1 MSEVEYEYGLP
12 DDERLSGF
20 QKIYQ
25 AFFPFRFPVEKAPVP
40 TQRGDEIID
49 IRMDPATGRTYN
61 LYEAIPGEPGEYGP
75 AEFGL
80 EFMPAYRAGKAGL
93 EFFGD
98 LFMDPET
105 RERAANVMKNL
116 PSALSKAGREA
127 VEVGLA
133 ASEGIETLQSPEDGR
148 LIDTAES
155 VLYGPGTSS
164 LARLVGGAPDGFA
177 LGVGGGSRAKS
188 FKRMEKEFQD
198 LKEAGMSDR
207 DAYLQMENQYRVRQ
221 NNFPIFRDEIEGDL
235 RILIPDE
242 KASLKIAG
250 KYLDTEDSKPFRR
263 DNPTKRIKVA
273 DRPNISGLAIRE
285 FSGLGDYLEVVEPA
299 SYTTNL
305 FPENLA
311 KMTGVAGLRGAPDDI
326 GDVFYSSSIPATTL
340 EQILDH
346 KKLFQEYPELKG
358 YRVRPITGTKTFTT
372 DGSFEPETRT
382 INLSSQPNTPEGRR
396 KLQSTLLHE
405 VQHAIQYIEKQSGG
419 ASPSDFHDDAYRAL
433 QKAQKETEEKL
444 DKKFKEV
451 IRPLIKKYNI
461 GMKMD
466 VKGPPTEANPL
477 GQITIT
483 EPNVFQLNDFINKAS
498 EYIRRRAAG
507 ETGFN
512 MDLARESVEKLEQ
525 RLTFDLEDLVGVFI
539 PDLTK
544 LKKINDEIKIKDS
557 EYAAIYY
564 ANPGETNARLA
575 QLFFEG
581 LPQGKFFYPD
591 KLPEEM
597 ADFLAQSRP
606 DVFEKRAYSTKG
618 SYVPVYQGLNVKADI
633 SGPELRKLGSPSD
646 LRVLVRESLN
656 PDRGQ
661 INRMYR
667 PSSASSIDLK
677 GTEDSYLFSR
687 LQYLEGTLRENLSPK
702 NRAKADAEKRSIEME
717 LRRRNNPESKAM
729 GGPVGGLDV
738 YFNQMRMM

>member
-12 DDERLSGF
+12 DDERLSVVG
-20 QKIYQ
+20 QMGQ
-25 AFFPFRFPVEKAPVP
+25 AFLPFRFPVEKAPVP

-49 IRMDPATGRTYN
+49 IRTDPATGRTYE
-61 LYEAIPGEPGEYGP
+61 LYDSIPGEPGEYGP

-98 LFMDPET
+98 LIMDPET

-116 PSALSKAGREA
+116 PSTISKAGREA
-127 VEVGLA
+127 AEVLLA
-133 ASEGIETLQSPEDGR
+133 AGAGIETLQSPEDGR

-155 VLYGPGTSS
+155 VLYGPGASS
-164 LARLVGGAPDGFA
+164 LARLVGGAPEGLV

-188 FKRMEKEFQD
+188 FKRMEKEFRD

-250 KYLDTEDSKPFRR
+250 KHLDTEDSKPFRR
-263 DNPTKRIKVA
+263 PNPTEKIRVA

-285 FSGLGDYLEVVEPA
+285 ISGLGDYLEVVEPA
-299 SYTTNL
+299 SYTSGL
-305 FPENLA
+305 YPENLA

-358 YRVRPITGTKTFTT
+358 YRVRPITGTKTLTT
-372 DGSFEPETRT
+372 EGSFQPETRT
-382 INLSSQPNTPEGRR
+382 INLSAQPNTPEGRR

-444 DKKFKEV
+444 DKKFKEI

-483 EPNVFQLNDFINKAS
+483 EPNVFQLNDFIDKAS

-507 ETGFN
+507 EKGFN
-512 MDLARESVEKLEQ
+512 MDLARESVEKLDE
-525 RLTFDLEDLVGVFI
+525 RLTFDLEDIVGVFI

-544 LKKINDEIKIKDS
+544 LKKINDNIKIKDS
-557 EYAAIYY
+557 EYSAIYY

-581 LPQGKFFYPD
+581 LPQGKYFPSD

-606 DVFEKRAYSTKG
+606 DVFQKST
-618 SYVPVYQGLNVKADI
+618 YTPTRQYAPVYDGLELKEDI

-661 INRMYR
+661 INRMYQ

-702 NRAKADAEKRSIEME
+702 NRAKADAEKTSIEME

>member
-12 DDERLSGF
+12 DDERLSVVG
-20 QKIYQ
+20 QMGQ
-25 AFFPFRFPVEKAPVP
+25 AFLPFRFPVEKAPVP

-49 IRMDPATGRTYN
+49 IRTDPATGRTYE

-98 LFMDPET
+98 LIMDPET

-127 VEVGLA
+127 VDVGLA
-133 ASEGIETLQSPEDGR
+133 AGAGIETLQSPEDGR

-263 DNPTKRIKVA
+263 DNPTQKIRVA

-285 FSGLGDYLEVVEPA
+285 FPGLGDYLQVVEPA

-311 KMTGVAGLRGAPDDI
+311 KMTGVAGLRGAPTDI
-326 GDVFYSSSIPATTL
+326 GDVPYSSSIPATTL

-358 YRVRPITGTKTFTT
+358 YRVRAIHGLKSFTT
-372 DGSFEPETRT
+372 DGSFQPETRT
-382 INLSSQPNTPEGRR
+382 ISLSSQPNTPEGRR

-433 QKAQKETEEKL
+433 QKTQKDTEEKL
-444 DKKFKEV
+444 EKKFKEV
-451 IRPLIKKYNI
+451 IRPVIKKYNI
-461 GMKMD
+461 GVKMEL
-466 VKGPPTEANPL
+466 GERPPLAPDLSPL
-477 GQITIT
+477 PPITIT
-483 EPNVFQLNDFINKAS
+483 EPNVFQLNDFIQKAA
-498 EYIRRRAAG
+498 EYIKRRADG
-507 ETGFN
+507 EEGFM
-512 MDLARESVEKLEQ
+512 MDSARESVQKLDE
-525 RLTFDLEDLVGVFI
+525 RLLVDLEDLVGVFI

-544 LKKINDEIKIKDS
+544 LKKINDNIKIKDS
-557 EYAAIYY
+557 EYSEIYY

-575 QLFFEG
+575 QLFADG
-581 LPQGKFFYPD
+581 LPEGESFYSNE
-591 KLPEEM
+591 LPEYM
-597 ADFLAQSRP
+597 ADFLTQARP
-606 DVFEKRAYSTKG
+606 DVFKKVT
-618 SYVPVYQGLNVKADI
+618 YVSGYERLDLKKDI
-633 SGPELRKLGSPSD
+633 TGPELRKLGSPSD
-646 LRVLVRESLN
+646 LRVLVRKTLD

-661 INRMYR
+661 INRMYQ
-667 PSSASSIDLK
+667 PGPI
-677 GTEDSYLFSR
+677 
-687 LQYLEGTLRENLSPK
+687 N
-702 NRAKADAEKRSIEME
+702 
-717 LRRRNNPESKAM
+717 KAM

>member
-61 LYEAIPGEPGEYGP
+61 LYETIPGEPGEYGP

-98 LFMDPET
+98 LIMDPET

-127 VEVGLA
+127 VDVGLA
-133 ASEGIETLQSPEDGR
+133 AGAGIETLQSPEDGR

-263 DNPTKRIKVA
+263 DNPTQKIRVA
-273 DRPNISGLAIRE
+273 DRPNISGLAIRN
-285 FSGLGDYLEVVEPA
+285 FGTDGDDYIQVVEPA

-311 KMTGVAGLRGAPDDI
+311 ILTGVPGLRGAPEDI
-326 GDVFYSSSIPATTL
+326 GDVLYSSSIPATTL

-358 YRVRPITGTKTFTT
+358 YRVRPITGTKALSLNGYFQ
-372 DGSFEPETRT
+372 PETRT
-382 INLSSQPNTPEGRR
+382 IGLLSRPNTPEGRR
-396 KLQSTLLHE
+396 EFQSTLLHE
-405 VQHAIQYIEKQSGG
+405 IQHAIQHIEKQSGG

-433 QKAQKETEEKL
+433 EKAQEDIQEKL

-451 IRPLIKKYNI
+451 IRPLIKEYKI

-466 VKGPPTEANPL
+466 VEGPPTEANPL

-483 EPNVFQLNDFINKAS
+483 EPNVFQLNYFIDQAA
-498 EYIRRRAAG
+498 EYIKRRADG
-507 ETGFN
+507 KKGF
-512 MDLARESVEKLEQ
+512 MLDTARESVQELDE
-525 RLTFDLEDLVGVFI
+525 RLLVDLEDLVGVFL
-539 PDLTK
+539 PNLTK
-544 LKKINDEIKIKDS
+544 LKKINDEIEIKDS

-575 QLFFEG
+575 QLFADG
-581 LPQGKFFYPD
+581 LPEGKSFYSNE
-591 KLPEEM
+591 LPEYM
-597 ADFLAQSRP
+597 ADFLTQARP
-606 DVFEKRAYSTKG
+606 DVFKKVT
-618 SYVPVYQGLNVKADI
+618 YVSGYDRLDLKKDI
-633 SGPELRKLGSPSD
+633 TGPELRKLGSPSD
-646 LRVLVRESLN
+646 LRFLVRKTLD

-661 INRMYR
+661 INRMYQ
-667 PSSASSIDLK
+667 PGPI
-677 GTEDSYLFSR
+677 
-687 LQYLEGTLRENLSPK
+687 N
-702 NRAKADAEKRSIEME
+702 
-717 LRRRNNPESKAM
+717 KAM

>member
-12 DDERLSGF
+12 DDERLSVVG
-20 QKIYQ
+20 QMGQ
-25 AFFPFRFPVEKAPVP
+25 AFLPFRFPVEKAPVP

-98 LFMDPET
+98 LIMDPET

-116 PSALSKAGREA
+116 PSTISKAGREA
-127 VEVGLA
+127 AEVLSA
-133 ASEGIETLQSPEDGR
+133 AGAGIETLQSPEDGR

-155 VLYGPGTSS
+155 VLYGPGASS
-164 LARLVGGAPDGFA
+164 LARLVGGAPEGLV

-188 FKRMEKEFQD
+188 FNKMEKEFQD

-207 DAYLQMENQYRVRQ
+207 DAYLQMENQYRVRK

-250 KYLDTEDSKPFRR
+250 EYLVMPKDRPFRQG
-263 DNPTKRIKVA
+263 NPTEKIRVA

-285 FSGLGDYLEVVEPA
+285 VSGLGDYLEVVEPA

-326 GDVFYSSSIPATTL
+326 GDVLYSSSIPATTL

-372 DGSFEPETRT
+372 DGSFQPETRT
-382 INLSSQPNTPEGRR
+382 INLSAQPNTPEGRR

-433 QKAQKETEEKL
+433 QKAQKDTEEKL

-451 IRPLIKKYNI
+451 IRPLLKEYNI

-483 EPNVFQLNDFINKAS
+483 EPNVFQLNDFIDKAS

-507 ETGFN
+507 EKGFN
-512 MDLARESVEKLEQ
+512 MDLARESVEKLDE
-525 RLTFDLEDLVGVFI
+525 RLTFDLEDMVGVFI

-544 LKKINDEIKIKDS
+544 LKKINDNIKIKDS
-557 EYAAIYY
+557 EYSAIYY

-575 QLFFEG
+575 QLFADG
-581 LPQGKFFYPD
+581 LPEGKYFSSD
-591 KLPEEM
+591 RLPEEM

-606 DVFEKRAYSTKG
+606 DVFQKKTYTPMKQYA
-618 SYVPVYQGLNVKADI
+618 PVYQGLDLKKDI
-633 SGPELRKLGSPSD
+633 SGPEMRKLGSPSD
-646 LRVLVRESLN
+646 LRFLVREALD

-661 INRMYR
+661 INRMYQ

-677 GTEDSYLFSR
+677 GTKDSYLFSR

-702 NRAKADAEKRSIEME
+702 NRAKADAEKTSIEME

>member
-12 DDERLSGF
+12 DDERLSGVG
-20 QKIYQ
+20 QIAQ

-61 LYEAIPGEPGEYGP
+61 LYETIPGEPGKYGP

-98 LFMDPET
+98 LIMDPET

-164 LARLVGGAPDGFA
+164 LARLVGGAPEGLV

-188 FKRMEKEFQD
+188 FKKMEKEFQD

-263 DNPTKRIKVA
+263 DNPTQKIRVA
-273 DRPNISGLAIRE
+273 DRPNISGLAIRN
-285 FSGLGDYLEVVEPA
+285 FGTDFGDYIEVVEPA

-311 KMTGVAGLRGAPDDI
+311 KLTGVPGLRGAPDDI
-326 GDVFYSSSIPATTL
+326 GDVLYSSSIPATTL

-358 YRVRPITGTKTFTT
+358 YRVRPITGTKAFSTNGYFQ
-372 DGSFEPETRT
+372 PETRT
-382 INLSSQPNTPEGRR
+382 IGLVKRPNTPEGRR
-396 KLQSTLLHE
+396 EFQSTLLHE
-405 VQHAIQYIEKQSGG
+405 IQHAIQHIEKQSGG

-433 QKAQKETEEKL
+433 EKAQEDIQEKL

-466 VKGPPTEANPL
+466 VEGPPTEANPL

-483 EPNVFQLNDFINKAS
+483 EPNVFQLNHFIETAA
-498 EYIRRRAAG
+498 EYIKRRADG
-507 ETGFN
+507 EKGF
-512 MDLARESVEKLEQ
+512 MIDTARENVQELDE
-525 RLTFDLEDLVGVFI
+525 RLLVDLEDLVGVFL
-539 PDLTK
+539 PNLTK
-544 LKKINDEIKIKDS
+544 LKKINDEIEIKDS

-575 QLFFEG
+575 QLFADG
-581 LPQGKFFYPD
+581 LPEGKSFYSNE
-591 KLPEEM
+591 LPEYM
-597 ADFLAQSRP
+597 ADFLTQARP
-606 DVFEKRAYSTKG
+606 DVFFKKVGRVSGYERLDLKK
-618 SYVPVYQGLNVKADI
+618 DI
-633 SGPELRKLGSPSD
+633 TGPELRKLGSPSD
-646 LRVLVRESLN
+646 LRFLVRKTLD

-667 PSSASSIDLK
+667 PGPI
-677 GTEDSYLFSR
+677 
-687 LQYLEGTLRENLSPK
+687 N
-702 NRAKADAEKRSIEME
+702 
-717 LRRRNNPESKAM
+717 KAM

-738 YFNQMRMM
+738 YFNQMGMM

>member
-12 DDERLSGF
+12 DDERLSGVG
-20 QKIYQ
+20 QIAQ

-98 LFMDPET
+98 LIMDPET

-133 ASEGIETLQSPEDGR
+133 AGAGIETLQSPEDGR

-263 DNPTKRIKVA
+263 DNPTQKIRVA
-273 DRPNISGLAIRE
+273 DRPNISGLAIRN
-285 FSGLGDYLEVVEPA
+285 FGTDGDDYIQVVEPA

-311 KMTGVAGLRGAPDDI
+311 KLTGVPGLRGAPEDI
-326 GDVFYSSSIPATTL
+326 GDVLYSSSIPATTL

-358 YRVRPITGTKTFTT
+358 YRVRPITGTKALSLNGYFQ
-372 DGSFEPETRT
+372 PETRT
-382 INLSSQPNTPEGRR
+382 IGLLSRPNTPEGRR
-396 KLQSTLLHE
+396 EFQSTLLHE
-405 VQHAIQYIEKQSGG
+405 IQHAIQHIEKQSGG

-433 QKAQKETEEKL
+433 EKAQKDIEEKL

-466 VKGPPTEANPL
+466 VEGPPTEANPL

-483 EPNVFQLNDFINKAS
+483 EPNVFQLNYFIDQAA
-498 EYIRRRAAG
+498 EYIKRRADG
-507 ETGFN
+507 KKGF
-512 MDLARESVEKLEQ
+512 MLDTARESVQELDE
-525 RLTFDLEDLVGVFI
+525 RLLVDLEDLVGVFL
-539 PDLTK
+539 PNLTK
-544 LKKINDEIKIKDS
+544 LKKINDEIEIKDS

-575 QLFFEG
+575 QLFADG
-581 LPQGKFFYPD
+581 LPEGKSFYSNE
-591 KLPEEM
+591 LPEYM
-597 ADFLAQSRP
+597 ADFLTQARP
-606 DVFEKRAYSTKG
+606 DVFKKVT
-618 SYVPVYQGLNVKADI
+618 YVSGYDRLDLKKDI
-633 SGPELRKLGSPSD
+633 TGPELRKLGSPSD
-646 LRVLVRESLN
+646 LRFLVRKTLD

-661 INRMYR
+661 INRMYQ
-667 PSSASSIDLK
+667 PGPI
-677 GTEDSYLFSR
+677 
-687 LQYLEGTLRENLSPK
+687 N
-702 NRAKADAEKRSIEME
+702 
-717 LRRRNNPESKAM
+717 KAM